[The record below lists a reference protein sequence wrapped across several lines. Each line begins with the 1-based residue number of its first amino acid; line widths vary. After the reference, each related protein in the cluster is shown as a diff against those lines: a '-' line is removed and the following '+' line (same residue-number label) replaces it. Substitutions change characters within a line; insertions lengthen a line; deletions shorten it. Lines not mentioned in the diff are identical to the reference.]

1 MIKEDI
7 TLGLDKDSLIQLICN
22 HCEFYKESDKDLEC
36 GAYKILKGLI
46 EKGHITPEQIKD
58 VLPK

>member
-1 MIKEDI
+1 VGI
-7 TLGLDKDSLIQLICN
+7 TLPVDKDSLIDLICK

-36 GAYKILKGLI
+36 GAYKVLKGLI
-46 EKGHITPEQIKD
+46 EKGQIIPEQIKD